1 MTRKSPFKGKHFV
14 IKDHRGHHA
23 FIYAILIVF
32 AISILLFF
40 GVYNVGVADVIL
52 GNPDSL
58 MITLLF
64 LMNFNLIVFIV
75 LFLWF
80 ALDIKD
86 ALYEEEGLLTKFVKK
101 K

>member
-1 MTRKSPFKGKHFV
+1 
-14 IKDHRGHHA
+14 
-23 FIYAILIVF
+23 
-32 AISILLFF
+32 
-40 GVYNVGVADVIL
+40 
-52 GNPDSL
+52 